1 MTNLRENVRNIAII
15 AHVDHGKTT
24 LVDELLKQSG
34 IFREN
39 EHIAERAMDSNDIE
53 KERGI
58 TILAKNT
65 GIEYKDHR
73 INILDTPGHADFG
86 GEVERIMK
94 MVDGVVLVVDAY
106 EGTMPQTRFVLK
118 KALEQN
124 LKPVVVVNKIDKP
137 SARPEQV
144 VDEVLDLFIEL
155 DANDDQLEFPVVYTS
170 AISGTASLDADHQ
183 DENMQCLYET
193 ILDYVPA
200 PIDNRDEPLQFQVA
214 LLDYND
220 YVGRIGVGRV
230 FRGTIK
236 VGQQVSLV
244 KLDGTI
250 KHFRVSKIFGFFGL
264 NRVEIDEAYAGD
276 LIALSGMEDINVGE
290 TVTPQDNVEALPVLR
305 IDEPTLEMTFSVNNS
320 PFAGKEGTY
329 VTARKIEERL
339 ETQLETDVSLRVTP
353 TDSPDAWVV
362 AGRGE
367 LHLSILIENM
377 RREGFE
383 LQVSKP
389 QVIIKEVDGVK
400 CEPYERVQID
410 TPDEYTGS
418 VIESLGSR
426 KGEMLDMQSN
436 ENGQTKLIFLVPARG
451 LIGYTTEFM
460 SMTRGYGIINHTFD
474 SYRPNIKGRIGG
486 RRNGVL
492 VSIDKGTASTY
503 AILNLEDRGVNFME
517 PGTEVYEGMIVGENN
532 RENDLSVNIT
542 KVKAANNIR
551 SATKEQTTT
560 MKKPRIL
567 TLEEAL
573 EYLNDDELVEITP
586 ESIRLRKK
594 ILDKAERERAQKRQ
608 KMAEQEE
615 E

>member
-1 MTNLRENVRNIAII
+1 
-15 AHVDHGKTT
+15 
-24 LVDELLKQSG
+24 
-34 IFREN
+34 
-39 EHIAERAMDSNDIE
+39 
-53 KERGI
+53 
-58 TILAKNT
+58 
-65 GIEYKDHR
+65 
-73 INILDTPGHADFG
+73 
-86 GEVERIMK
+86 
-94 MVDGVVLVVDAY
+94 
-106 EGTMPQTRFVLK
+106 
-118 KALEQN
+118 
-124 LKPVVVVNKIDKP
+124 
-137 SARPEQV
+137 
-144 VDEVLDLFIEL
+144 
-155 DANDDQLEFPVVYTS
+155 
-170 AISGTASLDADHQ
+170 
-183 DENMQCLYET
+183 
-193 ILDYVPA
+193 
-200 PIDNRDEPLQFQVA
+200 
-214 LLDYND
+214 
-220 YVGRIGVGRV
+220 
-230 FRGTIK
+230 
-236 VGQQVSLV
+236 QVSLV

-436 ENGQTKLIFLVPARG
+436 ENGQTKLIFLV
-451 LIGYTTEFM
+451 
-460 SMTRGYGIINHTFD
+460 
-474 SYRPNIKGRIGG
+474 
-486 RRNGVL
+486 
-492 VSIDKGTASTY
+492 
-503 AILNLEDRGVNFME
+503 
-517 PGTEVYEGMIVGENN
+517 
-532 RENDLSVNIT
+532 
-542 KVKAANNIR
+542 
-551 SATKEQTTT
+551 
-560 MKKPRIL
+560 
-567 TLEEAL
+567 
-573 EYLNDDELVEITP
+573 
-586 ESIRLRKK
+586 
-594 ILDKAERERAQKRQ
+594 
-608 KMAEQEE
+608 
-615 E
+615 